1 MNGDGR
7 AEYLWVDENGAVT
20 AFLNLGSPSGEES
33 YDGAQVQ
40 WLPQGVIATG
50 VGAARQEVQFAV
62 RLSLFSFCKSTDCLT
77 RT

>member
-62 RLSLFSFCKSTDCLT
+62 RLSMPVFSPSTKVLT
-77 RT
+77 A